1 VTFYEVAFDWAMIDD
16 KPSSVSGRER
26 PMMNEDRVSA
36 TLVSQ
41 NFASQCVICG
51 TPLDG
56 LPSYLFRVFG
66 INRSTRN
73 PNVCNR
79 CNGHV
84 EEGRI
89 VEITV
94 LFADLSSFTELTH
107 KLGPERAHEV
117 ADAFLK
123 MAAEVVVK
131 HDGVVDKYIGDGA
144 MALFNVPIRRGDH
157 AAQAV
162 VAAMDIQAQLPRLG
176 ERFGLD
182 LQARVGIASGWARI
196 GRLGSM
202 DVKDYTVI
210 GNVVNLA
217 SRLEGQAR
225 SGEVLLYRNVYQQV
239 ADEFPGVPAESLAV
253 KGFPGP
259 IKAYRL
265 RTMGGLPQP
274 GPAQTGSVKPAH
286 SQSLGLGAVVFA
298 LLGAPCAAL
307 TLIGPWAA
315 TLGIAGLFGATS
327 SYWILDDTPV
337 RLPLLLLATL
347 GSMANLYTVW
357 HARELRRKART
368 EGRILPMT
376 RLERRRTILVVSVA
390 VASLALVGFELY
402 THATFHESWY

>member
-1 VTFYEVAFDWAMIDD
+1 
-16 KPSSVSGRER
+16 
-26 PMMNEDRVSA
+26 MMHEDRISA

-41 NFASQCVICG
+41 SFAPQCVICG

-56 LPSYLFRVFG
+56 LLGHFFRVFG
-66 INRSTRN
+66 INRSARN

-89 VEITV
+89 VEITA
-94 LFADLSSFTELTH
+94 LFADLSSFTELTQR
-107 KLGPERAHEV
+107 LGPERTHEIV
-117 ADAFLK
+117 DAFLK
-123 MAAEVVVK
+123 MATGVVVK
-131 HDGVVDKYIGDGA
+131 HDGAVDKYVGDGI
-144 MALFNVPIRRGDH
+144 MALFNAPIRRKDH

-162 VAAMDIQAQLPRLG
+162 AAAMDIQAEMPRMGQRLG
-176 ERFGLD
+176 LD
-182 LQARVGIASGWARI
+182 MQAKVGIASGWARV

-202 DVKDYTVI
+202 DVKDYTAI

-225 SGEVLLYRNVYQQV
+225 PGEVLVYRNVYQQV
-239 ADEFPGVPAESLAV
+239 ADEFPGVPAESLEV

-265 RTMGGLPQP
+265 LTMTGPSQP
-274 GPAQTGSVKPAH
+274 GPVQVSSVKPARGRA
-286 SQSLGLGAVVFA
+286 LGLGALVFA

-307 TLIGPWAA
+307 VLIGPWAA

-327 SYWILDDTPV
+327 SYWLLDDTPV
-337 RLPLLLLATL
+337 RLPLLFLATL

-357 HARELRRKART
+357 HARKLRRRARI
-368 EGRILPMT
+368 EGRLLPMT
-376 RLERRRTILVVSVA
+376 RLERRRTVLVVSVA

-402 THATFHESWY
+402 THATLHESWY

>member
-1 VTFYEVAFDWAMIDD
+1 
-16 KPSSVSGRER
+16 
-26 PMMNEDRVSA
+26 MMNKARVSA
-36 TLVSQ
+36 TMAAQ
-41 NFASQCVICG
+41 NFASQCVICE

-56 LPSYLFRVFG
+56 PLSYLFRVAG
-66 INRSTRN
+66 INRSARN
-73 PNVCNR
+73 PNVCSR

-89 VEITV
+89 VEITA
-94 LFADLSSFTELTH
+94 LFLDLSSFTELTQR
-107 KLGPERAHEV
+107 LGPERTHEMV
-117 ADAFLK
+117 DAFLK
-123 MAAEVVVK
+123 MASGAVVK
-131 HDGVVDKYIGDGA
+131 HDGVVDKYVGDGA
-144 MALFNVPIRRGDH
+144 MALFNVPILRGDH

-162 VAAMDIQAQLPRLG
+162 AAAMEIQTELPRLG
-176 ERFGLD
+176 ERFGLG
-182 LQARVGIASGWARI
+182 LQARVGIASGWARV

-202 DVKDYTVI
+202 DLKDYTAI

-225 SGEVLLYRNVYQQV
+225 PGEVLIYRNVYHQV
-239 ADEFPGVPAESLAV
+239 ADEFPDVPAESLSL

-259 IKAYRL
+259 IMAYRL
-265 RTMGGLPQP
+265 RTLTGPPQP
-274 GPAQTGSVKPAH
+274 RPVQVSSVKPARGRA
-286 SQSLGLGAVVFA
+286 LGLGALVFA

-307 TLIGPWAA
+307 VLIGPWAA

-337 RLPLLLLATL
+337 RLPLLFLATL
-347 GSMANLYTVW
+347 GSLANLYTVW
-357 HARELRRKART
+357 HARSLRRKART

-376 RLERRRTILVVSVA
+376 RLERRRTILVASVA